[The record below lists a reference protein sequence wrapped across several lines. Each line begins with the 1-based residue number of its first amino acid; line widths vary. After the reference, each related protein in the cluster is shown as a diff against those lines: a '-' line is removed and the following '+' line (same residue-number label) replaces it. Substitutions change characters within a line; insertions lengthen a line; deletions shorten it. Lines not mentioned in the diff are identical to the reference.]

1 MEVRLMLR
9 IPGFLLMALL
19 LAAPAQAIVIDLTA
33 DIGGANVVPET
44 DSLAFGTGVFE
55 YDDETNVLTW
65 TILFTASLFDTEEVS
80 ADVSGPAAAG
90 ANADVLFD
98 LGTGQLKQ
106 GMADLDEVTSCTA
119 DPEACEDDLLA
130 GLWYVTISSTEHTDG
145 EIRGQI
151 LPVSVP
157 EPMAMSLLMAAAG
170 GVLLRRRLSA

>member
-1 MEVRLMLR
+1 MLR
-9 IPGFLLMALL
+9 IPGILLMALL

-33 DIGGANVVPET
+33 DIGGGNVVPPT

-80 ADVSGPAAAG
+80 SEVSGPAAEG
-90 ANADVLFD
+90 ENAEMLFD

-106 GMADLDEVTSCTA
+106 GMADLDSITSCSA
-119 DPEACEDDLLA
+119 DAEACEDDLLA
-130 GLWYVTISSTEHTDG
+130 GLWYVTVSTTEHADG

-151 LPVSVP
+151 IPATSVP

-170 GVLLRRRLSA
+170 GVLLRRRASA

>member
-1 MEVRLMLR
+1 MFRL
-9 IPGFLLMALL
+9 PGFLLMALL

-33 DIGGANVVPET
+33 DISGADVVPPT

-80 ADVSGPAAAG
+80 SEISGPAAEG
-90 ANADVLFD
+90 ANAAQLVD

-106 GMADLDEVTSCTA
+106 GMADLDSLAACTA
-119 DPEACEDDLLA
+119 NAEGCEDDLLA
-130 GLWYVTISSTEHTDG
+130 GLWYVTVSTTEHSDG

-151 LPVSVP
+151 IPVTSVP
-157 EPMAMSLLMAAAG
+157 EPLAMSLLMAAAG
-170 GVLLRRRLSA
+170 GVLLRRRVSA